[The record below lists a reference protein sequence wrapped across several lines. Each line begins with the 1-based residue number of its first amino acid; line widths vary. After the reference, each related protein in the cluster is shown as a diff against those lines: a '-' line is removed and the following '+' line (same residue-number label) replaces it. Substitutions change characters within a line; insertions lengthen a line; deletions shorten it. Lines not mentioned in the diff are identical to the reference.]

1 MRLEKQKQAHVLYS
15 GQKNE
20 SIGMSLDMDSA
31 QVLMQML
38 SKNLYSDSIG
48 STIRECAS
56 NALDSHRRAA
66 VNKPIIVSLVQNDSN
81 NWEFSV
87 EDFGTGLDH
96 YDVENIISKYG
107 KSTKRNSDTELG
119 MMGLGFKA
127 PLAYA
132 SSFYFTCRKDGMER
146 KYMMYEG
153 EETNTIDL
161 ISETDT
167 TEDNGVKVI
176 VPIKWGDRHDFL
188 KKIKQQ
194 LAYFEDVYFNVDDVD
209 NNFTIHRSKL
219 FQFSELADDDKL
231 HICLDNVY
239 YPIDFDKLGIDT
251 LYIPVGLTFKIT
263 DGLFPTPNRES
274 LIYTKETKSKILKK
288 LAEFSDYFVEKYN
301 ENVTDSD
308 DVKGYL
314 DYYYNSSREVQLH
327 GKVIDLNNLKDYI
340 TVPFAKP
347 KLEGVDNW
355 DISTFSRHEFNYLLG
370 EYRCSYRYEN
380 TRMYQVKESSW
391 GRSVSW
397 NDMDKYHFKMQDG
410 MRGHKKAYLREMCE
424 DMVTTPRIGGPRP
437 LIRVSFIRKT
447 KSYPL
452 TSTNNK
458 DNYYDILKLTN
469 YPKSQWRSV
478 IKDFQYVESLLL
490 NPIKDADLI
499 TPPQDWIDDRKANT
513 VSKMRATKA
522 AKGQKLAGDFNCKKA
537 EDLLRYNDGRK
548 CKFVSHRIN
557 IQTVEEGNTTYVYTH
572 HDDYMKVDN
581 LYEETNRMDIIY
593 ITFSKRELD
602 LLETSS
608 VIDNLV
614 SYDDFIKGHDLFIK
628 FMTAYKCH
636 KFMQKWDDIFDKI
649 EYITKIKSSLSD
661 KLTDIKTYQNQY
673 IKGGRYAGYPT
684 ASGFFKEESIVYN
697 DKLCDL
703 IDELDLFFAE
713 NQYVNDLSG
722 AMSYHNSPK
731 LIDCMA
737 QLFKCNGV
745 SYNASYTFLKD
756 KKQEQE

>member
-1 MRLEKQKQAHVLYS
+1 
-15 GQKNE
+15 
-20 SIGMSLDMDSA
+20 
-31 QVLMQML
+31 
-38 SKNLYSDSIG
+38 
-48 STIRECAS
+48 
-56 NALDSHRRAA
+56 
-66 VNKPIIVSLVQNDSN
+66 
-81 NWEFSV
+81 
-87 EDFGTGLDH
+87 
-96 YDVENIISKYG
+96 
-107 KSTKRNSDTELG
+107 
-119 MMGLGFKA
+119 
-127 PLAYA
+127 
-132 SSFYFTCRKDGMER
+132 
-146 KYMMYEG
+146 
-153 EETNTIDL
+153 
-161 ISETDT
+161 
-167 TEDNGVKVI
+167 
-176 VPIKWGDRHDFL
+176 
-188 KKIKQQ
+188 
-194 LAYFEDVYFNVDDVD
+194 
-209 NNFTIHRSKL
+209 
-219 FQFSELADDDKL
+219 
-231 HICLDNVY
+231 
-239 YPIDFDKLGIDT
+239 
-251 LYIPVGLTFKIT
+251 
-263 DGLFPTPNRES
+263 
-274 LIYTKETKSKILKK
+274 
-288 LAEFSDYFVEKYN
+288 
-301 ENVTDSD
+301 
-308 DVKGYL
+308 
-314 DYYYNSSREVQLH
+314 
-327 GKVIDLNNLKDYI
+327 
-340 TVPFAKP
+340 
-347 KLEGVDNW
+347 
-355 DISTFSRHEFNYLLG
+355 
-370 EYRCSYRYEN
+370 
-380 TRMYQVKESSW
+380 MYQVKESSW

-424 DMVTTPRIGGPRP
+424 DMVTTPRIGGRN
-437 LIRVSFIRKT
+437 LSRVSFIRKT

-452 TSTNNK
+452 TATNKN
-458 DNYYDILKLTN
+458 DGNSYYNILKLTN

-522 AKGQKLAGDFNCKKA
+522 AKGEKVEGDFTCKKA

-608 VIDNLV
+608 GIDNLV

-636 KFMQKWDDIFDKI
+636 KFMQNWDDIFDKI

-673 IKGGRYAGYPT
+673 IKGGRYASYPT
-684 ASGFFKEESIVYN
+684 AGRFFKEESIVYN